1 MYREGVFQNT
11 FEDYGF
17 AFVAQEKKA
26 PYAARVYICNE
37 DFIQEGYEQ
46 FRTAIST
53 YHWCKEHDNLYG
65 YEGPENV
72 TSELLGEGEY

>member
-11 FEDYGF
+11 FEEYGF

-26 PYAARVYICNE
+26 PYAVRVYICNE

-46 FRTAIST
+46 FRKAISI
-53 YHWCKEHDNLYG
+53 YHYCKEHNNFYG
-65 YEGPENV
+65 YEGIENAANV
-72 TSELLGEGEY
+72 LVGEGEY